1 MLQLRII
8 HISFSKKKNSTTT
21 VSGQFLTKFLFS
33 PLLTMSKFKTGKL
46 KTASYFS
53 LTKNV
58 LGQIQK
64 GVKPLTTLSD
74 EDALHKILIPHCK
87 RIVSLKSELYDIKYF
102 LTYIL

>member
-8 HISFSKKKNSTTT
+8 HISFSQKKNQYHYCIRTI
-21 VSGQFLTKFLFS
+21 LFLFS

-64 GVKPLTTLSD
+64 GMKPLTTLSD